1 MTTAPWWTHGTIYQI
16 YPRSFQDSDGDG
28 VGDLEGIRRRLDH
41 LEDLGVDALWLSPI
55 FVSPMRDFGYD
66 IADYRAVDPVFGR
79 MEDLEAL
86 LRDAHARGLR
96 VILDLVPNHTSDQH
110 AWFKDSRSSRQA
122 AKRDWY
128 IWRDPAP
135 DGGPPN
141 NWLSEFG
148 GSAWAFDE
156 ATGQYYYHA
165 FLESQPDL
173 NWRNPAVCE
182 AITDVMRFWL
192 DKGVDGFRIDVLW
205 HLMKDESFRDN
216 PVNPHWREGGP
227 PTDRLV
233 KLYTTDLPEME
244 TVIRRLRETVE
255 PYGDRVLIGE
265 IYLPTERLM
274 RYYGTENDGVHLPFN
289 FALIDAAWD
298 ARHIHRMIEDYEQ
311 ALPPGGWPNWV
322 TGNHDKPRIATR
334 IGPAQARVAAVLLLT
349 LRGTPT
355 IYYGEE
361 IGMEHAVFDDATAL
375 DPFARQVPGF
385 GLGRDGARTPM
396 QWEPGP
402 NAGFGAGTP
411 WLPVSRTDE
420 AATVA
425 GQRDDP
431 ASMLSLYRR
440 LLALRR
446 TRKAFTEGRY
456 QGLAAEG
463 GLLLYLREA
472 GDERFLVALNLGAV
486 PVSVSL
492 TGPVSAGR
500 IVLSAKPG
508 REDEAI
514 AGSLTIDGD
523 DALVVALD
531 PAG

>member
-1 MTTAPWWTHGTIYQI
+1 MTAATWWKTATIYQI

-28 VGDLEGIRRRLDH
+28 VGDLAGVRARLDH
-41 LEDLGVDALWLSPI
+41 LVDLGVDALWLSPI

-66 IADYRAVDPVFGR
+66 IADYTAIDQVFGT
-79 MEDLEAL
+79 MEDFDAL
-86 LRDAHARGLR
+86 IAEVHRRGLKM
-96 VILDLVPNHTSDQH
+96 ILDLVPNHTSDEH
-110 AWFKDSRSSRQA
+110 AWFRDSRAGRDSP
-122 AKRDWY
+122 KRDWY

-141 NWLSEFG
+141 NWQSEFG

-165 FLESQPDL
+165 FLASQPDL
-173 NWRNPAVCE
+173 NWRNPAVRE
-182 AITDVMRFWL
+182 AVTDVMRFWL

-205 HLMKDESFRDN
+205 HLMKDQSFRDN
-216 PVNPHWREGGP
+216 PENPRWRNGDA
-227 PTDRLV
+227 PTDRLI

-244 TVIRRLRETVE
+244 EVVRLLRQTVE

-265 IYLPTERLM
+265 IYLPTERLV
-274 RYYGTENDGVHLPFN
+274 RYYGADDDGVHLPFN
-289 FALIDAAWD
+289 FALIDAPWD
-298 ARHIHRMIEDYEQ
+298 ARHIDQMIHDYER
-311 ALPPGGWPNWV
+311 ALPEGGWPNWV
-322 TGNHDKPRIATR
+322 TGNHDKPRLATR
-334 IGPAQARVAAVLLLT
+334 VGLAQARVAAVLLLT

-355 IYYGEE
+355 LYYGEE

-396 QWEPGP
+396 QWRPGP
-402 NAGFGAGTP
+402 NAGFSDGTP

-420 AATVA
+420 AATVE

-446 TRKAFTEGRY
+446 TRAAFTEGVY

-463 GLLLYLREA
+463 DLLLYLREA
-472 GDERFLVALNLGAV
+472 GAERFLVALNLGST
-486 PVSVSL
+486 PISVRL
-492 TGPVSAGR
+492 TGPAAAGEVVISAR
-500 IVLSAKPG
+500 PG
-508 REDEAI
+508 REGERV
-514 AGSLTIDGD
+514 GGELHLDGD
-523 DALVVALD
+523 NALVIALD
-531 PAG
+531 PT